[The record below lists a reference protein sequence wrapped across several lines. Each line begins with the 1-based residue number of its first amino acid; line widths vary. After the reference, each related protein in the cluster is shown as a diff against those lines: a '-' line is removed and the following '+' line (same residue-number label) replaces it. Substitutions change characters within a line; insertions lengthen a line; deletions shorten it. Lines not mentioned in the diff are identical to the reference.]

1 MNEQQRRYFPS
12 IRGTIRSWKRFSGL
26 VQERL
31 RWGARHDEFSRDP
44 LELIRELQ
52 DTSIDLAAQS
62 FALHAKLK
70 DAEHALRES
79 RILDASPFRK
89 AGR

>member
-1 MNEQQRRYFPS
+1 VNEQHRYYPS
-12 IRGTIRSWKRFSGL
+12 IRGTLRAWRRFTGL

-70 DAEHALRES
+70 DAEHALRQS
-79 RILDASPFRK
+79 RAFETSALFPR
-89 AGR
+89 R